1 MIFCDVACEESFHS
15 SVVSPG
21 DQGSPLQKHP
31 KLEAR
36 LSGASLSS
44 SSSKTMSLTPPPVLP
59 PKTRKLVSGGQAGA
73 GAGSSGAAQQQ
84 TAQQAS
90 SGNNTTKRQHQLQP
104 STSSHSSS
112 LESEERI
119 LPQER
124 VSVVRIGAVPTS
136 LSRSLSSVAA
146 TGTRL
151 RTRVAKPVRR
161 SKSQLTG
168 GKYVTNITH
177 GGSVTLVSLNS
188 QEEAEAGSR
197 FQPLEGAEGGPAS
210 AAR

>member
-197 FQPLEGAEGGPAS
+197 FQPLEGAEGGTAS
-210 AAR
+210 AVR

>member
-1 MIFCDVACEESFHS
+1 
-15 SVVSPG
+15 
-21 DQGSPLQKHP
+21 
-31 KLEAR
+31 
-36 LSGASLSS
+36 
-44 SSSKTMSLTPPPVLP
+44 MSLTPPPVLP

-73 GAGSSGAAQQQ
+73 GAGSSGAAQQ

-104 STSSHSSS
+104 STSQSSS

-210 AAR
+210 AVR

>member
-1 MIFCDVACEESFHS
+1 MLFS
-15 SVVSPG
+15 G

-104 STSSHSSS
+104 SPSHSSHSSS

>member
-1 MIFCDVACEESFHS
+1 MIFCEESFYS
-15 SVVSPG
+15 SVIVYSG

-59 PKTRKLVSGGQAGA
+59 PKTRKLVPGGQA

-90 SGNNTTKRQHQLQP
+90 SSSSTTKRQHQLQP
-104 STSSHSSS
+104 SHGHGSS
-112 LESEERI
+112 LETEDRI

-146 TGTRL
+146 TGARL

-188 QEEAEAGSR
+188 QEEEEASR
-197 FQPLEGAEGGPAS
+197 FQPIEGPETGPAS

>member
-1 MIFCDVACEESFHS
+1 MWPVKRAFTQVLLS
-15 SVVSPG
+15 SG

-104 STSSHSSS
+104 ITSHSSS

>member
-1 MIFCDVACEESFHS
+1 MKFCEESFHL

-59 PKTRKLVSGGQAGA
+59 PKTRKLVSGGQA

-210 AAR
+210 GVR

>member
-1 MIFCDVACEESFHS
+1 MWRVKRAFTQVLLS
-15 SVVSPG
+15 SG

-90 SGNNTTKRQHQLQP
+90 SSGNNTTKRQHQLQP
-104 STSSHSSS
+104 SHSSHSSHSSS

>member
-1 MIFCDVACEESFHS
+1 MLLFS
-15 SVVSPG
+15 G

-73 GAGSSGAAQQQ
+73 GSGGAAQQQ
-84 TAQQAS
+84 TAQQASS

-104 STSSHSSS
+104 SHSSHSSS

>member
-1 MIFCDVACEESFHS
+1 MIFCEESFHS
-15 SVVSPG
+15 SVVVFSG

-73 GAGSSGAAQQQ
+73 GSSGAAQQQ

-104 STSSHSSS
+104 STSSSHSSS

-188 QEEAEAGSR
+188 QEEAEAGGR

-210 AAR
+210 AVR

>member
-1 MIFCDVACEESFHS
+1 MLFS
-15 SVVSPG
+15 G

-90 SGNNTTKRQHQLQP
+90 SSGNNTTKRQHQLQP
-104 STSSHSSS
+104 SHSSS
-112 LESEERI
+112 LESQERI

-210 AAR
+210 AVR

>member
-1 MIFCDVACEESFHS
+1 MIFCEESFHS
-15 SVVSPG
+15 SVVVFSG

-73 GAGSSGAAQQQ
+73 GAGSSGAAQQ
-84 TAQQAS
+84 TAQQASS

-104 STSSHSSS
+104 SHSSHSSS

-210 AAR
+210 AVR

>member
-1 MIFCDVACEESFHS
+1 MLPVRRAFTQVLL
-15 SVVSPG
+15 SPG

-73 GAGSSGAAQQQ
+73 GSSGAAQQ
-84 TAQQAS
+84 TAQQASS

-146 TGTRL
+146 TGARL

>member
-1 MIFCDVACEESFHS
+1 MLPVRRAFTQVLL
-15 SVVSPG
+15 SPG

-210 AAR
+210 AVR

>member
-1 MIFCDVACEESFHS
+1 
-15 SVVSPG
+15 
-21 DQGSPLQKHP
+21 
-31 KLEAR
+31 
-36 LSGASLSS
+36 
-44 SSSKTMSLTPPPVLP
+44 MSLTPPPVLP

-73 GAGSSGAAQQQ
+73 GSSGAAQQQ

-90 SGNNTTKRQHQLQP
+90 SSSTTKRQHQLQP
-104 STSSHSSS
+104 SHGHGSS
-112 LESEERI
+112 LETEDRI

-146 TGTRL
+146 TGARL

-188 QEEAEAGSR
+188 QEEEESSR
-197 FQPLEGAEGGPAS
+197 FQPIEGPETGPAS

>member
-1 MIFCDVACEESFHS
+1 MKFCEESFHS

-146 TGTRL
+146 TGARL

>member
-1 MIFCDVACEESFHS
+1 MLLFS
-15 SVVSPG
+15 G

-73 GAGSSGAAQQQ
+73 GSSGAAQQ
-84 TAQQAS
+84 TAQQASS

-146 TGTRL
+146 TGARL

-197 FQPLEGAEGGPAS
+197 FQPLEGAEGGTAS

>member
-1 MIFCDVACEESFHS
+1 MLLFS
-15 SVVSPG
+15 G

-104 STSSHSSS
+104 SPSSHSSS

>member
-1 MIFCDVACEESFHS
+1 MKFCEESFYS
-15 SVVSPG
+15 SVVFSG

-73 GAGSSGAAQQQ
+73 GSSGAAQQQ
-84 TAQQAS
+84 TAQQASS

>member
-1 MIFCDVACEESFHS
+1 MLPVRRAFTQVLL
-15 SVVSPG
+15 SPG

-90 SGNNTTKRQHQLQP
+90 SSGNNTTKRQHQLQP
-104 STSSHSSS
+104 SSSHSSS

-197 FQPLEGAEGGPAS
+197 FQPLEGAEGGTAS

>member
-1 MIFCDVACEESFHS
+1 MWPVKRAFTQVLLFS
-15 SVVSPG
+15 G

-188 QEEAEAGSR
+188 QEQERSATRE
-197 FQPLEGAEGGPAS
+197 FQPIEPDTS
-210 AAR
+210 DR

>member
-1 MIFCDVACEESFHS
+1 
-15 SVVSPG
+15 
-21 DQGSPLQKHP
+21 
-31 KLEAR
+31 
-36 LSGASLSS
+36 
-44 SSSKTMSLTPPPVLP
+44 MSLTPPPVLP
-59 PKTRKLVSGGQAGA
+59 PKTRKLVSGGQA

>member
-1 MIFCDVACEESFHS
+1 MIFCDVACEKSFYS
-15 SVVSPG
+15 SVIVYSG

-59 PKTRKLVSGGQAGA
+59 PKTRKLVPGGQA

-90 SGNNTTKRQHQLQP
+90 SSSSSTTKRQHQLQP
-104 STSSHSSS
+104 SHGHGSS
-112 LESEERI
+112 LETEDRI

-146 TGTRL
+146 TGARL

-188 QEEAEAGSR
+188 QEEEEASR
-197 FQPLEGAEGGPAS
+197 FQPIEGPETGPAS

>member
-1 MIFCDVACEESFHS
+1 
-15 SVVSPG
+15 
-21 DQGSPLQKHP
+21 
-31 KLEAR
+31 
-36 LSGASLSS
+36 
-44 SSSKTMSLTPPPVLP
+44 MSLTPPPVLP

-104 STSSHSSS
+104 SSSHSSS

>member
-1 MIFCDVACEESFHS
+1 MLL
-15 SVVSPG
+15 SPG

-104 STSSHSSS
+104 STSHSSS

-146 TGTRL
+146 TGSRL

>member
-1 MIFCDVACEESFHS
+1 MKFCEESFHS

-73 GAGSSGAAQQQ
+73 GSSGAAQQ
-84 TAQQAS
+84 TAQQASS

-104 STSSHSSS
+104 SHSSHSSS

-146 TGTRL
+146 TGARL

>member
-1 MIFCDVACEESFHS
+1 MLLFS
-15 SVVSPG
+15 G

-73 GAGSSGAAQQQ
+73 GSSGAAQQ
-84 TAQQAS
+84 TAQQASS

-197 FQPLEGAEGGPAS
+197 FQPLEGAEGGTAS

>member
-1 MIFCDVACEESFHS
+1 MIFCEESFHS
-15 SVVSPG
+15 SVVVFSG

-73 GAGSSGAAQQQ
+73 GAGSSGAAQQ
-84 TAQQAS
+84 TAQQASS

-104 STSSHSSS
+104 STSSHSSHSSS

-210 AAR
+210 AVR